1 MTGSASIDVKK
12 GSMKGGQ
19 ESQEAAPPWRA
30 LWVLALGLAMI
41 VLDSSIVNVSI
52 PSIIAAI
59 HIDLAQAQWVTAL
72 YSIVLAAL
80 LLPSGRLGDMI
91 GRKRILQVGTV
102 IFVLGS
108 VFAASASSGAL
119 LLLARLVQAIGGSL
133 VMPSTLST
141 VSATFRGRHRATAFG
156 IWGAVM
162 SSAAAAGPFLGGAFT
177 STIGWRWIFLVNL
190 PLGLIV
196 FLASAVFVPETK
208 SAPRQTGDRWGML
221 ADWKGIL
228 LSALGSALVVF
239 ALIEGQTYGWW
250 RPRAALELGPLYL
263 STSAPLSPVP
273 VGLLLGLALLAAF
286 ALTELTRARKGKIV
300 ILDVSM
306 FAIGTFGW
314 GNLTA
319 AIVNAGQFAVMF
331 ILPLYLINA
340 RGLSP
345 LGAGSIL
352 GVMALGSVV
361 SGGLARVVSARLG
374 AGGTVQT
381 GLLMEIVGVALSI
394 LLMRG
399 SVPVWPMTLTLIIY
413 GAGLGFASAQ
423 LTSLVLSGVPVAQS
437 GQASA
442 TQSTIRQWGTAL
454 GAAVSGSVLSLALS
468 LVLPRHLTALE
479 GISAQVADGLVKSVQ
494 TSAGNAIVG
503 LRAQGTRGRLGALGP
518 QVTHALTEGF
528 TQGAQWAMGFAV
540 LLLLLG
546 LIASVLVR
554 RAARKAGA
562 DKV

>member
-1 MTGSASIDVKK
+1 MTGSASMDLKK
-12 GSMKGGQ
+12 DSQKNRQ

-59 HIDLAQAQWVTAL
+59 HINLAQAQWVTAL

-108 VFAASASSGAL
+108 VFAASASSGTL
-119 LLLARLVQAIGGSL
+119 LLLARFVQGIGGSL

-162 SSAAAAGPFLGGAFT
+162 SSAAAVGPFLGGVFT

-208 SAPRQTGDRWGML
+208 SAPRQAGDRWGML

-250 RPRAALELGPLYL
+250 RPRAALELGPLHWPA
-263 STSAPLSPVP
+263 SAPLSPVP
-273 VGLLLGLALLAAF
+273 ISLLLGLALLAAF
-286 ALTELTRARKGKIV
+286 ALTELARARRGKMV

-454 GAAVSGSVLSLALS
+454 GAAVSGSALSLALS
-468 LVLPRHLTALE
+468 LVLPRHLTALK
-479 GISAQVADGLVKSVQ
+479 GISAQMADGLVRAVQ
-494 TSAGNAIVG
+494 SSAGNAIVG
-503 LRAQGTRGRLGALGP
+503 MRTQGTRGRLGALGP
-518 QVTHALTEGF
+518 QVTNALTEGF

-546 LIASVLVR
+546 LVASVLVR

-562 DKV
+562 DTI

>member
-1 MTGSASIDVKK
+1 MTGSASMDLKK
-12 GSMKGGQ
+12 GSQRNRQ

-59 HIDLAQAQWVTAL
+59 HINLAQAQWVTAL

-108 VFAASASSGAL
+108 VFAASASSGSM
-119 LLLARLVQAIGGSL
+119 LLLARLVQGIGGSL

-162 SSAAAAGPFLGGAFT
+162 SSAAAVGPFLGGVFT

-196 FLASAVFVPETK
+196 LLASAVFVPETK

-250 RPRAALELGPLYL
+250 RPRAALDLGPLHW
-263 STSAPLSPVP
+263 SASAPLSPAP
-273 VGLLLGLALLAAF
+273 VSLLLGLVLLAAF
-286 ALTELTRARKGKIV
+286 AMTELARARRGRMV

-454 GAAVSGSVLSLALS
+454 GAAVSGSALSLALS
-468 LVLPRHLTALE
+468 LVLPRHLTALK
-479 GISAQVADGLVKSVQ
+479 GISAQMADGLVRSVQ
-494 TSAGNAIVG
+494 SSAGNAIVG

-518 QVTHALTEGF
+518 QVTNALTEGF

-540 LLLLLG
+540 LLLLVG
-546 LIASVLVR
+546 LAASVLVR

>member
-12 GSMKGGQ
+12 GSQ
-19 ESQEAAPPWRA
+19 ESREAAPPWRA

-59 HIDLAQAQWVTAL
+59 HINLAQAQWVTAL

-119 LLLARLVQAIGGSL
+119 LLLARLVQGIGGSL

-162 SSAAAAGPFLGGAFT
+162 SSAAAIGPFLGGVFT

-196 FLASAVFVPETK
+196 LLASAIYVPETK
-208 SAPRQTGDRWGML
+208 SSPRQAGDRLGML

-228 LSALGSALVVF
+228 FSALGSALVVF

-250 RPRAALELGPLYL
+250 RPRAALDLGSLRW
-263 STSAPLSPVP
+263 SASAPLSPVP
-273 VGLLLGLALLAAF
+273 VSLLLGLALLAVF
-286 ALTELTRARKGKIV
+286 ALTELARARKGKMV

-399 SVPVWPMTLTLIIY
+399 SVPVWPMTLTLIVY

-454 GAAVSGSVLSLALS
+454 GAAVSGSALSLALS
-468 LVLPRHLTALE
+468 LVLPKHLTALK
-479 GISAQVADGLVKSVQ
+479 GISAQMADSLVRSVQ
-494 TSAGNAIVG
+494 SSAGNAIVG

-518 QVTHALTEGF
+518 QVTNALTEGF

-540 LLLLLG
+540 LLLLVG
-546 LIASVLVR
+546 LAASVLVR

>member
-12 GSMKGGQ
+12 GSQ
-19 ESQEAAPPWRA
+19 ESREAAPPWRA

-59 HIDLAQAQWVTAL
+59 HINLAQAQWVTAL

-119 LLLARLVQAIGGSL
+119 LLLARLVQGIGGSL

-162 SSAAAAGPFLGGAFT
+162 SSAAAIGPFLGGVFT

-196 FLASAVFVPETK
+196 LLASAIYVPETK
-208 SAPRQTGDRWGML
+208 SSPRQAGDRLGML

-228 LSALGSALVVF
+228 FSALGSALVVF

-250 RPRAALELGPLYL
+250 RPRAALDLGSLRW
-263 STSAPLSPVP
+263 SASAPLSPVP
-273 VGLLLGLALLAAF
+273 VSLLLGLALLAVF
-286 ALTELTRARKGKIV
+286 ALTELARARKGKMV

-394 LLMRG
+394 FLMRG
-399 SVPVWPMTLTLIIY
+399 SVPVWPMTLTLIVY

-454 GAAVSGSVLSLALS
+454 GAAVSGSALSLALS
-468 LVLPRHLTALE
+468 LVLPRHLTALK
-479 GISAQVADGLVKSVQ
+479 GISTQMADGLARSVQ
-494 TSAGNAIVG
+494 SSAGNAIVG
-503 LRAQGTRGRLGALGP
+503 MRAQGTRGRLGVLGP
-518 QVTHALTEGF
+518 QVTNALTEGF
-528 TQGAQWAMGFAV
+528 IQGAQWAMGFAV

-546 LIASVLVR
+546 LVASVLVR

>member
-1 MTGSASIDVKK
+1 MK
-12 GSMKGGQ
+12 GSQ

-59 HIDLAQAQWVTAL
+59 HINLAQAQWVTAL

-119 LLLARLVQAIGGSL
+119 LLLARLVQGIGGSL

-141 VSATFRGRHRATAFG
+141 VSAAFRGRHRATAFG

-162 SSAAAAGPFLGGAFT
+162 SSAAAVGPFLGGAFT

-196 FLASAVFVPETK
+196 FLASAAFVPETK

-273 VGLLLGLALLAAF
+273 VSLLLGLALLAAF

-399 SVPVWPMTLTLIIY
+399 SMPVWPMTLALIIY

-468 LVLPRHLTALE
+468 LVLPRHLTALK

>member
-1 MTGSASIDVKK
+1 MAAGSINTDLKK
-12 GSMKGGQ
+12 DSQG
-19 ESQEAAPPWRA
+19 SQEAAPPWRA

-59 HIDLAQAQWVTAL
+59 HINLSQAQWVTAL

-108 VFAASASSGAL
+108 VFAASASSGTL
-119 LLLARLVQAIGGSL
+119 LLLARFVQGIGGSL

-162 SSAAAAGPFLGGAFT
+162 SSAAAVGPFLGGVFT

-196 FLASAVFVPETK
+196 LLTSAVFVPETK
-208 SAPRQTGDRWGML
+208 SAPRRTGDRWGML

-250 RPRAALELGPLYL
+250 RPRAALDLGPLHW
-263 STSAPLSPVP
+263 SASAPLSPVP
-273 VGLLLGLALLAAF
+273 VSLLLGLALLAAF
-286 ALTELTRARKGKIV
+286 AMTELARARRGRMV

-399 SVPVWPMTLTLIIY
+399 SVPVWPMTMTLIIY

-454 GAAVSGSVLSLALS
+454 GAAVSGSALSLALS
-468 LVLPRHLTALE
+468 LVLPRHLTALK
-479 GISAQVADGLVKSVQ
+479 GISAQMADGLVRSVQ
-494 TSAGNAIVG
+494 SSAGNAIVG

-518 QVTHALTEGF
+518 QVTNALTEGF

-540 LLLLLG
+540 LLLLVG
-546 LIASVLVR
+546 LAASVLVR
-554 RAARKAGA
+554 RAARKAGV

>member
-12 GSMKGGQ
+12 GSQKGSQ

-59 HIDLAQAQWVTAL
+59 HINLAQAQWVTAL

-108 VFAASASSGAL
+108 VFAASASSGTM
-119 LLLARLVQAIGGSL
+119 LLLARLVQGIGGSL

-162 SSAAAAGPFLGGAFT
+162 SSAAAVGPFLGGVFT

-196 FLASAVFVPETK
+196 LLASAVFVPETK
-208 SAPRQTGDRWGML
+208 SAPRQAGDRWGML

-250 RPRAALELGPLYL
+250 RPRAALELGPLRW
-263 STSAPLSPVP
+263 SASAPLSPVP
-273 VGLLLGLALLAAF
+273 VSLLLGLALLAAF
-286 ALTELTRARKGKIV
+286 ALTELARARRGKMV

-361 SGGLARVVSARLG
+361 SGGLARVVSTRLG

-381 GLLMEIVGVALSI
+381 GLLMEIVGVALSV

-423 LTSLVLSGVPVAQS
+423 LTSLVLSGVPVSQS

-454 GAAVSGSVLSLALS
+454 GAAVSGSALSLALS
-468 LVLPRHLTALE
+468 LVLPRHLTALK
-479 GISAQVADGLVKSVQ
+479 GISAQMADGLVRSVQ
-494 TSAGNAIVG
+494 SSAGNAIVG

-518 QVTHALTEGF
+518 QVTNALTDGF

-546 LIASVLVR
+546 LVASVLVR

>member
-1 MTGSASIDVKK
+1 MTGSASMDLKK
-12 GSMKGGQ
+12 GSQKNRQ
-19 ESQEAAPPWRA
+19 DSQEAAPPWRA

-59 HIDLAQAQWVTAL
+59 HINLAQAQWVTAL

-108 VFAASASSGAL
+108 VFAASASSGTL
-119 LLLARLVQAIGGSL
+119 LLLARFVQGIGGSL

-162 SSAAAAGPFLGGAFT
+162 SSAAAVGPFLGGVFT

-208 SAPRQTGDRWGML
+208 SAPRQAGDRWGML

-250 RPRAALELGPLYL
+250 RPRAALELGPLHW
-263 STSAPLSPVP
+263 SASASLSPVP
-273 VGLLLGLALLAAF
+273 VSLLLGLALLAAF
-286 ALTELTRARKGKIV
+286 ALTELARARRGKMV

-454 GAAVSGSVLSLALS
+454 GAAVSGSALSLALS
-468 LVLPRHLTALE
+468 LVLPRHLTALK
-479 GISAQVADGLVKSVQ
+479 GISAQMADGLVRSVQ
-494 TSAGNAIVG
+494 SSAGNAIVG
-503 LRAQGTRGRLGALGP
+503 MRAQGTRGRLGALGP
-518 QVTHALTEGF
+518 QVTNALTEGF

-546 LIASVLVR
+546 LVASVLVR

-562 DKV
+562 DTI